1 MKSTAASSNTPEV
14 STTKGTKWWLVSR
27 CAYSI
32 FNILNSVNFQSGE
45 HISKHELESGTLVVN
60 KCPYL

>member
-27 CAYSI
+27 CAYSV
-32 FNILNSVNFQSGE
+32 FNILNAVNFQSGE

-60 KCPYL
+60 KCLS